1 MSGGPAA
8 SHPRPLLTPGRG
20 GPDTLATV
28 STPTDPAAV
37 VGRFPTPAPR
47 TLTTAEAITAA
58 TAVLEANAAGTP
70 QEQADA
76 VRSWWL
82 GNFGSD
88 GRPPCAFAVLIL
100 VLPDAAFAIAFQAH
114 FDAATAQQQRSA
126 PNP

>member
-1 MSGGPAA
+1 MARLRLTRDRCSPLGGGGP
-8 SHPRPLLTPGRG
+8 G
-20 GPDTLATV
+20 TLATV

-37 VGRFPTPAPR
+37 VGRFPAPAPR

-58 TAVLEANAAGTP
+58 TAVLDAHAAGTP

-88 GRPPCAFAVLIL
+88 GRPPCAFAVLSL
-100 VLPDAAFAIAFQAH
+100 VLPDAAFVIAFQAH
-114 FDAATAQQQRSA
+114 FDAATAPQQRSA
-126 PNP
+126 PKP